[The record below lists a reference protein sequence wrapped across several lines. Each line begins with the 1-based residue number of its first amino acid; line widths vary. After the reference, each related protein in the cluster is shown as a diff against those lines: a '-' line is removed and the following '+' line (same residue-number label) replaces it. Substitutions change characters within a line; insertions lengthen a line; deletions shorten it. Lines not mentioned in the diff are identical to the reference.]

1 MTVAFNGAERFAKL
15 CNDGGRG
22 HWHDSIKTVVPIL
35 FQQSSESI
43 RQNRALISA
52 LIVSAAT
59 ITSAAL

>member
-1 MTVAFNGAERFAKL
+1 
-15 CNDGGRG
+15 
-22 HWHDSIKTVVPIL
+22 L